1 MPFVCD
7 SDWLILCAHIISQ
20 THKNG
25 RKREREGISFMNE
38 TQFLM
43 HTWQWCCLSFANML
57 SIFNCKLML
66 PNWIKR
72 TIYVLWKWK
81 WFNMRLIAFWSFN
94 NRENFRHTT
103 ESPVHLA
110 ARINNN
116 SNNHYYNT
124 NKYADIGAH
133 AQTHAPIDYAKC
145 IASHVHLVQ
154 KSNALDILIL
164 GQTIIASC
172 LLFRMC
178 VWGGQCA
185 LHSSSLHSLQNS
197 K

>member
-1 MPFVCD
+1 
-7 SDWLILCAHIISQ
+7 
-20 THKNG
+20 
-25 RKREREGISFMNE
+25 
-38 TQFLM
+38 M

-154 KSNALDILIL
+154 KSNALCASSLDILIL